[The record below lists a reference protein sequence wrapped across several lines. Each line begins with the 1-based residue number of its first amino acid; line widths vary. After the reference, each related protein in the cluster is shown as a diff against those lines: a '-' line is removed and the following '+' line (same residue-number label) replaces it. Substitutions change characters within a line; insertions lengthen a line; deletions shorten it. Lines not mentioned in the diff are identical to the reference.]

1 MAVNQYDSETISGS
15 FNLGLSFFRWQHH
28 TESDRELKKQ
38 GNSIEFSC
46 RGKFSHSPCF
56 LGLPVHPQGG
66 GQALFAHQVVP
77 RVPRTPRPLTYKLG
91 TLPLSQIE
99 TQSVWRRSPAF
110 NTSFVSSH
118 HQLSS
123 IMETFCSG
131 GNICYMMVLGQYGAI
146 LVGTW
151 WYWISI
157 GR

>member
-38 GNSIEFSC
+38 GNSIEFPAEES
-46 RGKFSHSPCF
+46 SHIPCF

-118 HQLSS
+118 HQFSFS
-123 IMETFCSG
+123 FSMMETFC
-131 GNICYMMVLGQYGAI
+131 LGEKQI
-146 LVGTW
+146 L
-151 WYWISI
+151 
-157 GR
+157 RK